1 MLFPQKYE
9 TINVQE
15 KEVNTVNAFEYL
27 GSLLDANGGPE
38 KDVNNRINIAW
49 SMWRETT
56 GLMCNRNL
64 PAKFKEKVYRTAIK
78 PAMMYG
84 AECWTVRK
92 KKQTKLHTTTE
103 MRMLW
108 WAIGNTRLDHVRKV
122 DILKEASMFSMA
134 EFLREMR

>member
-1 MLFPQKYE
+1 M
-9 TINVQE
+9 
-15 KEVNTVNAFEYL
+15 NTVNAFKYL

-49 SMWRETT
+49 SKWRETT

-64 PAKFKEKVYRTAIK
+64 PAKFKENVYRTAIK

-92 KKQTKLHTTTE
+92 KKETKLHTTTE

-122 DILKEASMFSMA
+122 DILKEASMYSMA